1 MTKIRTQLT
10 PKLDAIFINE
20 KTCCKALEILA
31 AKHGIDPEH
40 PYVQELQ
47 ELMNISDCED
57 FPVFLVNRVA

>member
-20 KTCCKALEILA
+20 KTCCKALAIIAE
-31 AKHGIDPEH
+31 KHGLGPEH
-40 PYVQELQ
+40 PYVRELQ
-47 ELMNISDCED
+47 ELMSESCED